1 MKYTIEDSLRNFKA
15 WGQGLDNLNYIID
28 LGIVDDVE
36 AVIEDLFYDQDLTDT
51 TINDL
56 LWFDLEHLL
65 ESVGGP
71 GFEFDAYAF
80 DFNNLES
87 NYALYCLV
95 SEANKIDE
103 FEGIV
108 TDHFSDNYP
117 NEDEIGNYLDDEYY
131 NILEQLNIKPID
143 VTKCDLTD
151 EAQKMVG
158 FLAKFDLVDGLE
170 ECLIDYYWKTIP
182 TTADIEEDF
191 SDELIETACDIIE
204 TQGLEYK

>member
-28 LGIVDDVE
+28 LDIVDEVE
-36 AVIEDLFYDQDLTDT
+36 AVIEDLFYNQELTDT

-56 LWFDLEHLL
+56 LWCDLEYLL

-71 GFEFDAYAF
+71 GFEFDVYAF

-131 NILEQLNIKPID
+131 NILENLNIKPID
-143 VTKCDLTD
+143 VDRFELSIESKKDCWFHKKRRLH
-151 EAQKMVG
+151 G
-158 FLAKFDLVDGLE
+158 FVRIWFIGQLLSLS
-170 ECLIDYYWKTIP
+170 T
-182 TTADIEEDF
+182 
-191 SDELIETACDIIE
+191 
-204 TQGLEYK
+204 YKWRRV